1 MLEPPSAQLL
11 KTLSALKLC
20 TPRDLRKCRGYVR
33 RLTRDLPTFDSIW
46 IDGLVQTRRITSFQ
60 AQCLEAGK
68 ADRLV
73 IGPCLLL
80 EKLGATALAET
91 YLARRRDADDICVLK
106 LTSVA
111 PENVK
116 LLSERLSKLTT
127 LAAEFDHPAIVLP
140 QATQVAEWPSAGK
153 LRLVTISR
161 HVRGPNLS
169 ELLIRRG
176 RFPISIVVELGRQLL
191 DGLAALEARGLVHG
205 DISLSNVRVTPKGQ
219 AVLVDAGSVSA
230 LRPEFSF
237 HTILS
242 AERYNGMAP
251 ERITTGEV
259 PTASSDL
266 YAFGC
271 LLWHLLA
278 GRPPFTDG
286 DPLAKLA
293 AHQTR
298 AVADVREWVPDA
310 PEWLAESLRRWTAI
324 NPAAR
329 PKTIREAAMQFGAAT
344 RSGRRQVAHYRGEFD
359 RTVPRRERVESNS
372 SWPLTVAVL
381 FVLTGISL
389 SMFDQGARNY
399 VLSLARSHG
408 LKQFVPVAPDE
419 KPGETQE
426 VKSLTL
432 EGDVASA
439 KLAEKPAVKSEPR
452 PLPPPNALGKIE
464 LPAAG
469 RFLAAAVSVKS
480 GPLEIVGDEQSPAEI
495 LVSDESLSLWAER
508 VQLRHVRVVR
518 EQSTLPRLPA
528 LLVAECQQ
536 LELIGCRFEQ
546 DFESETGA
554 VVTNNAANN
563 AVVLARHR
571 GAAIAW
577 RPRESKSRTRI
588 KERAPTKISL
598 QDSLFMGAGPAVFID
613 SPPQN
618 FSATNV
624 LKVGAGEFLQ
634 FVDRGG
640 FDWRCELR
648 QFTLRDSGPLLRW
661 WPRTAEAL
669 RADETLRTAE
679 KPRTGEKQ
687 LSRLT
692 LSAEGCVFDVAAHQ
706 SASTSASP
714 QSAPSV
720 ETTSANRRSTL
731 IAWIS
736 PRLPTNWESAIDW
749 QMSAVLVGPNI
760 DMVALIDP
768 QDGRRRTIDE
778 TRLNID
784 GVVATTFEFV
794 GAAKLRSQ
802 DSQLKSFDAPLTSPV
817 KVGVDAGRLPK

>member
-20 TPRDLRKCRGYVR
+20 TPRDLRQCRGYVR

-46 IDGLVQTRRITSFQ
+46 IDGLVQTRRITAFQ
-60 AQCLEAGK
+60 AQCLESGR
-68 ADRLV
+68 ADSLV

-91 YLARRRDADDICVLK
+91 YLARRRDADDVCVLK

-116 LLSERLSKLTT
+116 MLSERLSKLTT

-153 LRLVTISR
+153 LRIVTISR

-176 RFPISIVVELGRQLL
+176 RFPIPIVVELGRQLL
-191 DGLAALEARGLVHG
+191 DGLAAMEVRGLVHG

-219 AVLVDAGSVSA
+219 AALVDAGSVSA

-266 YAFGC
+266 YALGC

-298 AVADVREWVPDA
+298 AVPDVREWVPDA
-310 PEWLAESLRRWTAI
+310 PEWLADSLRRWTAI
-324 NPAAR
+324 SPVAR
-329 PKTIREAAMQFGAAT
+329 PKSFREAASQFGTPT
-344 RSGRRQVAHYRGEFD
+344 RSGRRRVAHFRGEFD
-359 RTVPRRERVESNS
+359 RTVPRRERVESHS
-372 SWPLTVAVL
+372 GWPMTVAVL

-399 VLSLARSHG
+399 VLSLARSYG
-408 LKQFVPVAPDE
+408 LKPHVPAAPNESDAQS
-419 KPGETQE
+419 TSN
-426 VKSLTL
+426 KSLPTDGVDTAKAAANS
-432 EGDVASA
+432 EKSSPAFESDVTSSTH
-439 KLAEKPAVKSEPR
+439 AVKSEPQ
-452 PLPPPNALGKIE
+452 PLPPPNAKGRID
-464 LPAAG
+464 LPASG

-480 GPLEIVGDEQSPAEI
+480 GLLEIVGDETSPAEI

-508 VQLRHVRVVR
+508 VQLRHVRVIR
-518 EQSTLPRLPA
+518 EPSTSKRPPA
-528 LLVAECQQ
+528 LLVVDSQQ

-546 DFESETGA
+546 DLEGASVHVES
-554 VVTNNAANN
+554 NNAA
-563 AVVLARHR
+563 AVARPR

-577 RPRESKSRTRI
+577 RPRESK
-588 KERAPTKISL
+588 ERARINDRTQTKISL
-598 QDSLFMGAGPAVFID
+598 QDSVFSGAGPAVFID
-613 SPPQN
+613 SPPKT

-648 QFTLRDSGPLLRW
+648 QFTLRDSGPLVRW
-661 WPRTAEAL
+661 WPRTE
-669 RADETLRTAE
+669 ET
-679 KPRTGEKQ
+679 Q
-687 LSRLT
+687 LSHLS
-692 LSAEGCVFDVAAHQ
+692 LSAEGCVFDVASQ
-706 SASTSASP
+706 QLGTASTSSS
-714 QSAPSV
+714 SAM
-720 ETTSANRRSTL
+720 TTSANRRATL
-731 IAWIS
+731 IAWVS
-736 PRLPTNWESAIDW
+736 KRLPTNWVSTIDW
-749 QMSAVLVGPNI
+749 DMSAVLVGRDI
-760 DMVALIDP
+760 DMVVLIDP
-768 QDGRRRTIDE
+768 KDGRRQSLSE

-784 GVVATTFEFV
+784 GILAAPFEFV
-794 GAAKLRSQ
+794 GSVMSRSR
-802 DSQLKSFDAPLTSPV
+802 DSQLKSFEAPLPSPV
-817 KVGVDAGRLPK
+817 KVGIDGERLPE

>member
-20 TPRDLRKCRGYVR
+20 TPHDLRRCRGYVR

-46 IDGLVQTRRITSFQ
+46 IDGLVQTRRLTAFQ

-68 ADRLV
+68 AESLV

-127 LAAEFDHPAIVLP
+127 LAAEFDHPAVVLP

-161 HVRGPNLS
+161 HVRGPSLF

-176 RFPISIVVELGRQLL
+176 RFPVPIVVELGRQLL
-191 DGLAALEARGLVHG
+191 DGLAALEARGIVHS

-266 YAFGC
+266 YALGC

-298 AVADVREWVPDA
+298 TIPDVREWVPDA

-329 PKTIREAAMQFGAAT
+329 PKSIREAAAQFGAAT

-359 RTVPRRERVESNS
+359 RTAPRRERVESQS
-372 SWPLTVAVL
+372 RWPLTVAVL
-381 FVLTGISL
+381 FVLTGAAL

-399 VLSLARSHG
+399 VLALARSHG

-419 KPGETQE
+419 KSDSQSASN
-426 VKSLTL
+426 KSLSTDSVESVNSASRL
-432 EGDVASA
+432 DESSLTFEGGVASA
-439 KLAEKPAVKSEPR
+439 KSAVKSEPQ
-452 PLPPPNALGKIE
+452 PLPPPNAMGKIV
-464 LPAAG
+464 LPATG
-469 RFLAAAVSVKS
+469 RFFAAAVSVKS
-480 GPLEIVGDEQSPAEI
+480 GLLEIIGDEASPAEI
-495 LVSDESLSLWAER
+495 LVNDESLSLRAER
-508 VQLRHVRVVR
+508 VRLRHVRVVR
-518 EQSTLPRLPA
+518 EQSTSQRPPA

-546 DFESETGA
+546 DFASETDQVQA
-554 VVTNNAANN
+554 VDAA
-563 AVVLARHR
+563 VLARHR
-571 GAAIAW
+571 GASIAW
-577 RPRESKSRTRI
+577 RPRESQGRARI
-588 KERAPTKISL
+588 KEPAQTKIRL
-598 QDSLFMGAGPAVFID
+598 QDSLFTGVGPAVFID

-661 WPRTAEAL
+661 WPRTE
-669 RADETLRTAE
+669 ETPRTAE
-679 KPRTGEKQ
+679 TQ

-706 SASTSASP
+706 LESAS
-714 QSAPSV
+714 SV
-720 ETTSANRRSTL
+720 VTTSAPRRSTL

-736 PRLPTNWESAIDW
+736 QRLPSNWESAIDW

-794 GAAKLRSQ
+794 GAAKSRSQ
-802 DSQLKSFDAPLTSPV
+802 NSQLKSFDAPLTSPV
-817 KVGVDAGRLPK
+817 KVGVDARQLPK

>member
-20 TPRDLRKCRGYVR
+20 TPRDLRRCRGYVR

-46 IDGLVQTRRITSFQ
+46 IDGLVQTRRLTAFQ

-68 ADRLV
+68 ADNLV

-91 YLARRRDADDICVLK
+91 YLARRRDADDVCVLK

-116 LLSERLSKLTT
+116 LLAERLGKLTS

-161 HVRGPNLS
+161 YVRGPNLS

-176 RFPISIVVELGRQLL
+176 RFPVAIVVELGRQLL

-205 DISLSNVRVTPKGQ
+205 DISLSNVRITPSGQ

-266 YAFGC
+266 YALGC

-298 AVADVREWVPDA
+298 PVADVRDWVPDV
-310 PEWLAESLRRWTAI
+310 PEAMAESLRRWTAI
-324 NPAAR
+324 NPAMR
-329 PKTIREAAMQFGAAT
+329 PKSIREAAAPFGTPT
-344 RSGRRQVAHYRGEFD
+344 RRGRRRVAQYRGEFD

-372 SWPLTVAVL
+372 RWPLTVAMI
-381 FVLTGISL
+381 FVLTGAAL

-399 VLSLARSHG
+399 VLSLAKTHG
-408 LKQFVPVAPDE
+408 LQRFVPE
-419 KPGETQE
+419 SLNT
-426 VKSLTL
+426 KSDTNKTPQPADGDL
-432 EGDVASA
+432 EGTVSPSVPAFDGDVTSA
-439 KLAEKPAVKSEPR
+439 KTSLKSEPQ
-452 PLPPPNALGKIE
+452 PLPPPNANGRIVLSSS
-464 LPAAG
+464 G
-469 RFLAAAVSVKS
+469 RFLAAAVSLKS
-480 GPLEIVGDEQSPAEI
+480 GVLEIVGDRTAPAEI

-508 VQLRHVRVVR
+508 VQLRHVRVIR
-518 EQSTLPRLPA
+518 QHSNSDRPRA
-528 LLVAECQQ
+528 LLVADCQQ
-536 LELIGCRFEQ
+536 LELVGCRFEQ
-546 DFESETGA
+546 DLEGESAEEA
-554 VVTNNAANN
+554 VA
-563 AVVLARHR
+563 LARRR

-577 RPRESKSRTRI
+577 RPRDSKDRVRTKVI
-588 KERAPTKISL
+588 L
-598 QDSLFMGAGPAVFID
+598 QDSVFSGAGPAVRID
-613 SPPQN
+613 SPPASL
-618 FSATNV
+618 SATNV
-624 LKVGAGEFLQ
+624 LKVGVGEFLQ
-634 FVDRGG
+634 LVDSGG
-640 FDWRCELR
+640 FDWKCELH
-648 QFTLRDSGPLLRW
+648 QFTLRDSGPLLRC
-661 WPRTAEAL
+661 WPRTE
-669 RADETLRTAE
+669 ET
-679 KPRTGEKQ
+679 P

-692 LSAEGCVFDVAAHQ
+692 LSAEGCVFDVARSKPASA
-706 SASTSASP
+706 SASTSA
-714 QSAPSV
+714 
-720 ETTSANRRSTL
+720 RSTL
-731 IAWIS
+731 IAWMS
-736 PRLPTNWESAIDW
+736 KRLPTNWESAIDW
-749 QMSAVLVGPNI
+749 QMSAALVAPNVDI
-760 DMVALIDP
+760 VTLIDP
-768 QDGRRRTIDE
+768 KEGRRRTIDE

-784 GVVATTFEFV
+784 GIVAAPFEFV
-794 GAAKLRSQ
+794 GSASSRSS
-802 DSQLKSFDAPLTSPV
+802 DSQLKSFDAPLPSPT
-817 KVGVDAGRLPK
+817 KVGVQAERLP

>member
-20 TPRDLRKCRGYVR
+20 TPRDLRKCRAYVR

-46 IDGLVQTRRITSFQ
+46 IDGLVQTRRITAFQ
-60 AQCLEAGK
+60 AQCLESGK
-68 ADRLV
+68 AETLV

-91 YLARRRDADDICVLK
+91 YLARRRDADDICMLK

-116 LLSERLSKLTT
+116 LLSERLNKLTT

-161 HVRGPNLS
+161 HIRGPNLS

-176 RFPISIVVELGRQLL
+176 RFPIPIVVELGRQLL

-219 AVLVDAGSVSA
+219 AVLVDAGIVTA

-259 PTASSDL
+259 PTAVSDL
-266 YAFGC
+266 YALGC

-298 AVADVREWVPDA
+298 PVPDVREWVPDV
-310 PEWLAESLRRWTAI
+310 PVWLADSLRNWTAI
-324 NPAAR
+324 SPSAR
-329 PKTIREAAMQFGAAT
+329 PKTIREAAVQLGAPT
-344 RSGRRQVAHYRGEFD
+344 RSGRRQLAHYRGEFD
-359 RTVPRRERVESNS
+359 RTAPRRERVKSNS
-372 SWPLTVAVL
+372 GWPLTVAVL
-381 FVLTGISL
+381 FVLTGAAL

-399 VLSLARSHG
+399 VLSLAKTHG
-408 LKQFVPVAPDE
+408 LKRFVP
-419 KPGETQE
+419 G
-426 VKSLTL
+426 S
-432 EGDVASA
+432 EGDTTEAEPQKKKTSSRDLDQPAFLSESATESQESAESLNGDTTSA
-439 KLAEKPAVKSEPR
+439 KPVVKSEPQ
-452 PLPPPNALGKIE
+452 PLPPPNTKGRID
-464 LPAAG
+464 LPASG
-469 RFLAAAVSVKS
+469 RFLAAAISVKS
-480 GPLEIVGDEQSPAEI
+480 GLLEIVGDEASPAEI

-508 VQLRHVRVVR
+508 IQLRHIRVIR
-518 EQSTLPRLPA
+518 ESSTSKRPPA
-528 LLVAECQQ
+528 LLVADSQQ
-536 LELIGCRFEQ
+536 LQVIGCRFEQ
-546 DFESETGA
+546 DPEEEKDHSKVGG
-554 VVTNNAANN
+554 
-563 AVVLARHR
+563 VLTMARNR

-577 RPRESKSRTRI
+577 RPREAKERTRSQD
-588 KERAPTKISL
+588 RAPTNICL
-598 QDSLFMGAGPAVFID
+598 QDCVFSGAGPAVFID
-613 SPPQN
+613 SPPKS
-618 FSATNV
+618 FTATNV

-661 WPRTAEAL
+661 WPRTE
-669 RADETLRTAE
+669 ET
-679 KPRTGEKQ
+679 Q
-687 LSRLT
+687 LSHVALT
-692 LSAEGCVFDVAAHQ
+692 AEGCVFDLASRPLGMA
-706 SASTSASP
+706 SASATM
-714 QSAPSV
+714 
-720 ETTSANRRSTL
+720 TTSANRRAAL
-731 IAWIS
+731 IAWVS
-736 PRLPTNWESAIDW
+736 KRLPTNWESAIDW
-749 QMSAVLVGPNI
+749 EMSAVLVGRNI
-760 DMVALIDP
+760 DMVVLIDP
-768 QDGRRRTIDE
+768 KDGRRQSISE
-778 TRLNID
+778 TKLNID
-784 GVVATTFEFV
+784 GILAAPFEFV
-794 GAAKLRSQ
+794 GSEKSRSR
-802 DSQLKSFDAPLTSPV
+802 DSQLKSFDAPLPSPV
-817 KVGVDAGRLPK
+817 KVGIQVNELGVE

>member
-46 IDGLVQTRRITSFQ
+46 IDGLVQTRRITAFQ
-60 AQCLEAGK
+60 AQCLESGK
-68 ADRLV
+68 AETLV

-116 LLSERLSKLTT
+116 LLSERLNKLTT

-176 RFPISIVVELGRQLL
+176 RFPIPIVVELGRQLL

-219 AVLVDAGSVSA
+219 AVLLDAGSVSA

-259 PTASSDL
+259 PTAVSDL
-266 YAFGC
+266 YALGC

-298 AVADVREWVPDA
+298 PVPDVREWVPDV
-310 PEWLAESLRRWTAI
+310 PVWLADSLRNWTAI
-324 NPAAR
+324 SPSAR
-329 PKTIREAAMQFGAAT
+329 PKTIREAAVQLGAPT
-344 RSGRRQVAHYRGEFD
+344 RSGRRQLAHYRGEFD
-359 RTVPRRERVESNS
+359 RTAPRRERVESNS
-372 SWPLTVAVL
+372 GWPLTVAVL
-381 FVLTGISL
+381 FVLTGAAL

-399 VLSLARSHG
+399 VLSLARTHG
-408 LKQFVPVAPDE
+408 LKRFVP
-419 KPGETQE
+419 G
-426 VKSLTL
+426 S
-432 EGDVASA
+432 EGDTTEAQSQKKKTSSRDLHQPAFLSESATESRESAESLNGDTTSA
-439 KLAEKPAVKSEPR
+439 KPVVKSEPQ
-452 PLPPPNALGKIE
+452 PLPPPNAKGRID
-464 LPAAG
+464 LPASG
-469 RFLAAAVSVKS
+469 RFLAAAISVKS
-480 GPLEIVGDEQSPAEI
+480 GLLEIVSDEASPAEI

-508 VQLRHVRVVR
+508 IQLRHIRVIR
-518 EQSTLPRLPA
+518 ESSTSKRPPA
-528 LLVAECQQ
+528 LLVADSQQ
-536 LELIGCRFEQ
+536 LEVIGCRFEQ
-546 DFESETGA
+546 DSEEEKDNSKVGG
-554 VVTNNAANN
+554 
-563 AVVLARHR
+563 VLTMARNR

-577 RPRESKSRTRI
+577 RPREAKERTRT
-588 KERAPTKISL
+588 EDRSLTNISL
-598 QDSLFMGAGPAVFID
+598 QDCVFSGAGPAVFID
-613 SPPQN
+613 SPPKS
-618 FSATNV
+618 FTATNV

-640 FDWRCELR
+640 FDWHCELR

-661 WPRTAEAL
+661 WPRTE
-669 RADETLRTAE
+669 ET
-679 KPRTGEKQ
+679 Q
-687 LSRLT
+687 LSHLALT
-692 LSAEGCVFDVAAHQ
+692 AVGCVFDVASHSLGMA
-706 SASTSASP
+706 SASAT
-714 QSAPSV
+714 V
-720 ETTSANRRSTL
+720 TTSANRRAAL
-731 IAWIS
+731 IAWVS
-736 PRLPTNWESAIDW
+736 KRLPTNWESAIDW
-749 QMSAVLVGPNI
+749 EMSAVLVGRNI
-760 DMVALIDP
+760 DMVVLIDP
-768 QDGRRRTIDE
+768 KDGRRQSISE
-778 TRLNID
+778 TKLNID
-784 GVVATTFEFV
+784 GILAAPFEFI
-794 GAAKLRSQ
+794 GSEKSRSR
-802 DSQLKSFDAPLTSPV
+802 DSQLKSFDAPLPSPV
-817 KVGVDAGRLPK
+817 KVGVDAGRLQ